1 MRRPVARPL
10 ALLGGTRRA
19 GMHRRITRPLA
30 FGGSGCQAHGPTRCA
45 WFALRSMMCDL
56 EVHTVNVTTD
66 DESRTRSALCFVG
79 LKRASDRL
87 IRVATIWSN

>member
-1 MRRPVARPL
+1 
-10 ALLGGTRRA
+10 
-19 GMHRRITRPLA
+19 
-30 FGGSGCQAHGPTRCA
+30 
-45 WFALRSMMCDL
+45 MCDL

-87 IRVATIWSN
+87 IRVATIWSNQLSAGSRPCGLRGRVHR